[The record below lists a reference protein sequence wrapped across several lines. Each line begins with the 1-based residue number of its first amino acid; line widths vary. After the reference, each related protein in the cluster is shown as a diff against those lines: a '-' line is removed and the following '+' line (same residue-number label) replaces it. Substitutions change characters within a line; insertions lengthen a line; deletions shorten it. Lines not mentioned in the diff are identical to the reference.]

1 MTKVGILN
9 YGLGN
14 IQSVKNILDFLS
26 IENYFIHNE
35 IEIKKISHLIIPG
48 VGSFKQAMINLK
60 KQNLISAIKNFSANR
75 NKFVLGICLGM
86 QLLGKDSSEDGK
98 NDGLGLINMSFDLL
112 PKRTKIKIPHV
123 GFNSVKIL
131 KDEQNI
137 FRNIND
143 NSDFYFNHSYATYG
157 DDEFD
162 AKAVCDYGV
171 EFLAAFKKNNIF
183 GSQFHPEKSQSNGIK
198 IISNFILQKND

>member
-35 IEIKKISHLIIPG
+35 VEIEKISHLIIPG

-60 KQNLISAIKNFSANR
+60 KQNLISAIKNFSSNR

-86 QLLGKDSSEDGK
+86 QLLGKNSNEDGK

-112 PKRTKIKIPHV
+112 PKKTKIKIPHV
-123 GFNSVKIL
+123 GFNSIKIL
-131 KDEQNI
+131 KDEQNL

-143 NSDFYFNHSYATYG
+143 NSDFYFNHSYATCG
-157 DDEFD
+157 EDVFD
-162 AKAVCDYGV
+162 AKAV
-171 EFLAAFKKNNIF
+171 
-183 GSQFHPEKSQSNGIK
+183 
-198 IISNFILQKND
+198 